1 MSCKYAKFDE
11 DNWYTC
17 SITEDSCIFIVPN
30 KDACDKRYPNK
41 NKGLSKCKKEDC

>member
-1 MSCKYAKFDE
+1 MACKHAKFDE

-17 SITEDSCIFIVPN
+17 NITGDSCMFVVPN

-41 NKGLSKCKKEDC
+41 HKKCDKEDC